1 MSKEGILEFKQGKQK
16 NGATGD
22 MIVKINREHEEIKD
36 YIPTVKK
43 MNKRDQ

>member
-22 MIVKINREHEEIKD
+22 MIIKINRDH
-36 YIPTVKK
+36 
-43 MNKRDQ
+43 